1 MFGTLTREE
10 LSKILPLCTT
20 LEYLEADLVFA
31 QGREATRVYVIA
43 RGQIALQKGIRAPIR
58 RRLRRAT
65 LEVCGPR
72 ETVGW
77 SALVEPYRYTL
88 SAVAWESS
96 TLISIDAKLLRKA
109 LGMYVEIGY
118 KVMGALVEVMARRLV
133 RVTDSLTD
141 ERM

>member
-20 LEYLEADLVFA
+20 LEYREADLVYA
-31 QGREATRVYVIA
+31 QGREATRVYVIT
-43 RGQIALQKGIRAPIR
+43 RGQIALQKGIRAPNR
-58 RRLRRAT
+58 RRSRRAT
-65 LEVCGPR
+65 LEVCGPG

-77 SALVEPYRYTL
+77 CALVEPYKYTL

-96 TLISIDAKLLRKA
+96 TLIGIDAKMLRKA
-109 LGMYVEIGY
+109 LGMYAEIGY
-118 KVMGALVEVMARRLV
+118 KVMCALVEAMARRLI
-133 RVTDSLTD
+133 RITDSLTD

>member
-20 LEYLEADLVFA
+20 LEYREADLVYA
-31 QGREATRVYVIA
+31 QGREATRVYVVT
-43 RGQIALQKGIRAPIR
+43 RGQIALQKGIRAPNGR
-58 RRLRRAT
+58 RSRRAT

-77 SALVEPYRYTL
+77 CALVEPYRYTH

-96 TLISIDAKLLRKA
+96 TLIGIDAKMLRKA

-118 KVMGALVEVMARRLV
+118 KVMYALVEAMARRLI
-133 RVTDSLTD
+133 RITDSLTD